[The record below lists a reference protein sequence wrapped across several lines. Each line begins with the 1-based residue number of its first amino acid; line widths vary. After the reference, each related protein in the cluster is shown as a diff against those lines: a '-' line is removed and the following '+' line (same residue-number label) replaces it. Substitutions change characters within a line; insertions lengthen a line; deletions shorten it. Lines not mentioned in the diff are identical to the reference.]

1 MPLSSALD
9 DLHAHPDGHLV
20 AWRHLLARPA
30 ATAPIPDHLSAT
42 LHQALLQRGIT
53 HLYTHQAQA
62 IDAAAR
68 GEHVCVVT
76 PTASGKSLCYLL
88 PTLQRLTTDPQARAL
103 YLFPTKALAQDQLAE
118 LRRWPA
124 VAAATY
130 DGDTPTSA
138 RPKIRRSAR
147 VLITNP
153 DMLHTGILPHHT
165 QWAEFFEGLRL
176 VALDE
181 MHTYRGV
188 FGSHVANVLRRLR
201 RVAAFYGASPQF
213 ILSSATIANPAQLAE
228 GLVEAPVTV
237 VDEDGAPRGER
248 HLICLNP
255 PVVDRA
261 LGVRRSAAQQATL
274 LARRF
279 LAHDVQT
286 AVFAGSRLTTEVILH
301 QLRQTV
307 HQPVSGY
314 RGGYLP
320 AERRRVE
327 TGLRDGSVRGVV
339 TTNAL
344 ELGVDIGGLDA
355 VIMAGYPGSI
365 ASAWQQAGRAG
376 RRGAPA
382 AALLV
387 AGGGPLDQ
395 YIMAHPD
402 YLWGTA
408 SDRPAGSE
416 RALINPDN
424 ALILL
429 DHLRC
434 AAFEL
439 PFAQDESFGV
449 DRAAVTQ
456 DLLALLADDGDLHR
470 AGATWHWLADQY
482 PAERVS
488 LRTAGPDR
496 ILILAGE
503 EAPDASRITDQ
514 VSPTPRT
521 IGEIDR
527 ASAPRLVYPGA
538 IYLHDAAPYQVT
550 RLDWEA
556 GRAWVE
562 PVQVDYYTD
571 AMGSSEVKVVGVTA
585 ERAVSGGQVGHGDV
599 EITEKTT
606 GYRQVRF
613 GTGETLGWGEVDL
626 PPQTM
631 LTTAYWLRLD
641 EATITRLRVEGWW
654 RFDPNDY
661 GPTWPQQR
669 ALARQRDGYRCRVC
683 GAPEREGRQHD
694 VHHLQPFRTFGYAV
708 GHNRHDLQANRLDN
722 LVTLC
727 PQCHRRAEAH
737 QLVRGALSGLAYT
750 LGHLAPLY
758 LMCDPRDLG
767 IVTEAQAVAT
777 GVPTLYIHEHT
788 PAGLGLTAAL
798 YDLHGRLVADARDLI
813 RRCPCDHGCP
823 ACIGPTTD
831 ADVEAKAWTLRLLQ
845 ELRGEG

>member
-9 DLHAHPDGHLV
+9 DLHAHPDGHLA
-20 AWRHLLARPA
+20 AWRHLPARPA
-30 ATAPIPDHLSAT
+30 ATAAFPDHLSPA
-42 LHQALLQRGIT
+42 LQAALVERGFAQ
-53 HLYTHQAQA
+53 LYTHQAQA
-62 IDAAAR
+62 LDAAAR

-76 PTASGKSLCYLL
+76 ATASGKSLCYLL
-88 PTLQRLTTDPQARAL
+88 PTLQRLTADPQARAL
-103 YLFPTKALAQDQLAE
+103 YLFPTKALAQDQLTE

-138 RPKIRRSAR
+138 RPRVRRSAR
-147 VLITNP
+147 VLVTNP

-176 VALDE
+176 VVLDE

-201 RVAAFYGASPQF
+201 RVAAFYGAAPQF
-213 ILSSATIANPAQLAE
+213 ILCSATIANPAQLAE

-248 HLICLNP
+248 YLICLNP

-261 LGVRRSAAQQATL
+261 LGIRRSATQQATL

-320 AERRRVE
+320 PERRRVE
-327 TGLRDGSVRGVV
+327 AGLRDGSVRGVV

-402 YLWGTA
+402 YLWGDGA
-408 SDRPAGSE
+408 DRPASPE

-449 DRAAVTQ
+449 DRTAVTQ
-456 DLLALLADDGDLHR
+456 DLLALLADEGDLHR
-470 AGATWHWLADQY
+470 AGTTWHWLADQY

-488 LRTAGPDR
+488 LRTASPDR

-503 EAPDASRITDQ
+503 EAPDASRITDYA
-514 VSPTPRT
+514 SSTSRT
-521 IGEIDR
+521 IGELDR
-527 ASAPRLVYPGA
+527 ASAPRLVHPGA
-538 IYLHDAAPYQVT
+538 IYLHDAAQYEVT

-556 GRAWVE
+556 GRAWVA

-571 AMGSSEVKVVGVTA
+571 AMGSSEVQVVGVAA
-585 ERAVSGGQVGHGDV
+585 ERAVGGGQVGHGDV

-613 GTGETLGWGEVDL
+613 GTSETLGWGEVDL

-641 EATITRLRVEGWW
+641 EATITRLRAEGWW

-661 GPTWPQQR
+661 GPTWPGQR
-669 ALARQRDGYRCRVC
+669 ALARQRDGYRCRTC

-694 VHHLQPFRTFGYAV
+694 VHHLQPFRTFGYAR

-767 IVTEAQAVAT
+767 IVTETQAVAT

-788 PAGLGLTAAL
+788 PAGLGLAAAL
-798 YDLHGRLVADARDLI
+798 YDLHERLVADARDLI
-813 RRCPCDHGCP
+813 SRCPCDHGCP
-823 ACIGPTTD
+823 GCIGPTTEV
-831 ADVEAKAWTLRLLQ
+831 DVEAKTWSLRLLA
-845 ELRGEG
+845 ELAGEA